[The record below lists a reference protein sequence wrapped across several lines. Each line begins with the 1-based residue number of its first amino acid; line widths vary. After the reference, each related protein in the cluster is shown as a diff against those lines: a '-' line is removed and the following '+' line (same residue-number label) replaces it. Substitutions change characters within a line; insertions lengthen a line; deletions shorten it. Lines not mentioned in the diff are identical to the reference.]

1 MISYALYG
9 YQTSVRTST
18 KLTPYSQVYEME
30 VVMPLKVKILH
41 LKELKEV
48 ESEWAR
54 LWYE

>member
-9 YQTSVRTST
+9 YQTSVRTSIR
-18 KLTPYSQVYEME
+18 LTIYSQVYEME
-30 VVMPLKVKILH
+30 MVMPLKVKIPH